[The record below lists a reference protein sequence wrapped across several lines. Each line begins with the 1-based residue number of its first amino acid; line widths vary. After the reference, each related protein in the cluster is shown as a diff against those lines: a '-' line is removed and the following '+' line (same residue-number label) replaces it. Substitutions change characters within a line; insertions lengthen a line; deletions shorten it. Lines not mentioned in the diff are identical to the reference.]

1 MVRRFI
7 TGSVLVMLLAGCSGT
22 SGSTAQTAAPSP
34 GTPTGRS
41 ASGEVDGMFDVGGY
55 QLHLACTGT
64 GSPTVVFFDG
74 LGGGSTAQVMGGLA
88 TRLTDRH
95 RFCSYDRVNTGTSGT
110 EQAMHTGADSVRDA
124 HTLLAAA
131 GVRGPYLLVGLGWG
145 GVLASMYAGTHP
157 DDVMGVLL
165 LDSALPTDDEIEAL
179 MPPAELARL
188 KAEWNAVEREDLYR
202 TLAEAKPLMKSVPDV
217 PVTFLSAEPPPPVD
231 ELDKRMQALR
241 TIKRTEF
248 VEQFR
253 QGRLVPVKS
262 SHDIGLEQP
271 ELVVAE
277 VQRIVAAP

>member
-41 ASGEVDGMFDVGGY
+41 ASGEVDGMFGVGGY
-55 QLHLACTGT
+55 ELHLACTGT

-110 EQAMHTGADSVRDA
+110 EQAMHTGADSVRDL

-131 GVRGPYLLVGLGWG
+131 DVGGPYLLMAWGWG

-165 LDSALPTDDEIEAL
+165 LDSALPTDDEIEIL
-179 MPPAELARL
+179 LPREELERL
-188 KAEWNAVEREDLYR
+188 KAEWNAIEKEDLYL
-202 TLAEAKPLMKSVPDV
+202 TLAEAKPLMRSVPDI
-217 PVTFLSAEPPPPVD
+217 PVVFLSTPPPAPTS
-231 ELDKRMQALR
+231 ELDKRIIARR
-241 TIKRTEF
+241 TAKRAEF
-248 VEQFR
+248 VAQFP
-253 QGRLVPVKS
+253 QGRLVPVNS
-262 SHDIGLEQP
+262 TPDIVADQP
-271 ELVVAE
+271 ELVLAE
-277 VQRIVAAP
+277 LQRIVAGS